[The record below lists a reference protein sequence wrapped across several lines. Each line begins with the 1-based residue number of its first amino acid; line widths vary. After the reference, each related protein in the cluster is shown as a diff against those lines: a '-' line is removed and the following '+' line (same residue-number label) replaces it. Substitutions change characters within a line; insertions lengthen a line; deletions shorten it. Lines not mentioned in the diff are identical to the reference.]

1 MQGIKQEPKVNIPF
15 KEHGQ
20 ASQATTFR
28 QLLRRG
34 IIKKQEGRRKVKDMR
49 PASVTGA
56 VHQPSHHHGE
66 EITTNH
72 FNFL

>member
-34 IIKKQEGRRKVKDMR
+34 IIKKQEGRRKVDMR

-56 VHQPSHHHGE
+56 VHQLSHHHGA
-66 EITTNH
+66 EITTIH

>member
-34 IIKKQEGRRKVKDMR
+34 IIKKQEGRRKVDMR